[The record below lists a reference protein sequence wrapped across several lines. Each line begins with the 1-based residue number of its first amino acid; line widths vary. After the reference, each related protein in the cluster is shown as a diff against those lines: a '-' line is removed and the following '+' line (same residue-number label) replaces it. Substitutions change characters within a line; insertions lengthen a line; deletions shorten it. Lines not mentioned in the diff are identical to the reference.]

1 MPKIQPR
8 RYSGTRDLTP
18 EMMIQR
24 EDIITMLRDVFNRFG
39 FAPLETPALEY
50 LEILLGK
57 YGDEEKLIYKLDYRN
72 DQPAKRLALRYD
84 LTVPLARCL
93 AQTTDLILP
102 FKRYQIQPVWRADRP
117 QPRQGRFR
125 EFYQCDID
133 TIGVDDISA
142 DAEIVQLQYYLLQAL
157 KIPGFLIRVSDRRL
171 LRGLVELAGISLT
184 LEASVCTAIDKQDK
198 IGREGVQKELKERG
212 IDTDSGNR
220 LLALLEQ
227 PLTWTA
233 VAAWRERLSA
243 SPQAVAALDD
253 LSRMHSILVDA
264 GVNMEQVVPDPWLA
278 RGLDYY
284 TGPIFETVIPQLP
297 HMGSVTGGGRWD
309 GLIGLYSDQDLP
321 ATGCTIGLDR
331 LLAAMEQLD
340 LLQDRSTRTC
350 VLVTL
355 FFEETTEY
363 CRKLA
368 TKLREAGVPTETFLG
383 QGKLKKQ
390 FNYANRKKI
399 PWVVVAGIDE
409 MEQDLYTL
417 KEMTTGQQGTVSLE
431 ELLERISKQ

>member
-1 MPKIQPR
+1 
-8 RYSGTRDLTP
+8 
-18 EMMIQR
+18 MMIQR
-24 EDIITMLRDVFNRFG
+24 EDIITMMRDVFNRFG

-93 AQTTDLILP
+93 AQTPDLTLP

-133 TIGVDDISA
+133 TIGVDDITA
-142 DAEIVQLQYYLLQAL
+142 DAEIVQLQYDLLRSL
-157 KIPGFLIRVSDRRL
+157 KIPGFRIRVSDRRL
-171 LRGLVELAGISLT
+171 LRGMVELAGIPLK

-198 IGREGVQKELKERG
+198 IGREGVQKELTDRG
-212 IDTDSGNR
+212 IDVEPGSR
-220 LLALLEQ
+220 LLELLGE
-227 PLTWTA
+227 PLTWEGLA
-233 VAAWRERLSA
+233 GWRERVSA
-243 SPQAVAALDD
+243 SEQAVAALDD
-253 LSRMHSILVDA
+253 LARMHRILLDA
-264 GVNMEQVVPDPWLA
+264 GVDMEQVVPDPWLA

-309 GLIGLYSDQDLP
+309 GLIGLYSDKDLP

-340 LLQDRSTRTC
+340 LLQNRSTRTR

-355 FFEETTEY
+355 FFEETAEY
-363 CRKLA
+363 CRQLA

-409 MEQDLYTL
+409 MEQDVFKL
-417 KEMTTGQQGTVSLE
+417 KEMTTGEQETVSFA
-431 ELLERISKQ
+431 ELLKRVHV

>member
-1 MPKIQPR
+1 MTKIQPR

-24 EDIITMLRDVFNRFG
+24 EDIITMMRDVFNRFG

-93 AQTTDLILP
+93 AQTPDLTLP

-133 TIGVDDISA
+133 TIGVDDITA
-142 DAEIVQLQYYLLQAL
+142 DAEIVQLQYDLLRSL
-157 KIPGFLIRVSDRRL
+157 KIPGFRIRVSDRRL
-171 LRGLVELAGISLT
+171 LRGMVELAGIPLK

-198 IGREGVQKELKERG
+198 IGREGVQKELTDRG
-212 IDTDSGNR
+212 IDVEPGSR
-220 LLALLEQ
+220 LLELLGE
-227 PLTWTA
+227 PLTWEGLA
-233 VAAWRERLSA
+233 GWRERVSA
-243 SPQAVAALDD
+243 SEQAVAALDD
-253 LSRMHSILVDA
+253 LARMHRILLDA
-264 GVNMEQVVPDPWLA
+264 GVDMEQVVPDPWLA

-309 GLIGLYSDQDLP
+309 GLIGLYSDKDLP

-340 LLQDRSTRTC
+340 LLQNRSTRTR

-355 FFEETTEY
+355 FFEETAEY
-363 CRKLA
+363 CRQLA

-409 MEQDLYTL
+409 MEQDVFKL
-417 KEMTTGQQGTVSLE
+417 KEMTTGEQETVSFA
-431 ELLERISKQ
+431 ELLKRVHV

>member
-1 MPKIQPR
+1 MTKIQPR

-24 EDIITMLRDVFNRFG
+24 EDIIAMLRDVFNRFG

-93 AQTTDLILP
+93 AQSTDLTLP

-133 TIGVDDISA
+133 TIGVEDISA
-142 DAEIVQLQYYLLQAL
+142 DAEIVQLQYDLLRAL
-157 KIPGFLIRVSDRRL
+157 KIPGFRIRVSDRRL
-171 LRGLVELAGISLT
+171 LRGLVELAGIPLD

-198 IGREGVQKELKERG
+198 IGREGVQKELTDRG
-212 IDTDSGNR
+212 IDAEPGTR
-220 LLALLEQ
+220 LLALLDE
-227 PLTWTA
+227 PLTWESIA
-233 VAAWRERLSA
+233 DWRERVSA
-243 SPQAVAALDD
+243 SEQAVAALDD
-253 LSRMHSILVDA
+253 LSRMRTILAAA
-264 GVNMEQVVPDPWLA
+264 GVDMGQVVPDPWLA

-340 LLQDRSTRTC
+340 LLQERTTRTA

-355 FFEETTEY
+355 FFEETAEY
-363 CRKLA
+363 SRQLA
-368 TKLREAGVPTETFLG
+368 TRLREAGVPTETFLG

-390 FNYANRKKI
+390 FNYANRKQI
-399 PWVVVAGIDE
+399 PWVVVAGVDE
-409 MEQDLYTL
+409 MEQGVFTL
-417 KEMTTGQQGTVSLE
+417 KEMITGEQETVSFD
-431 ELLERISKQ
+431 ELLERVNN